1 MIVLKN
7 ASNVTDIVQLLTILK
22 YIVYKN
28 KCMKIHIRHLSFLK
42 WFLYSSVDEFLSTDL
57 QFVSHFKERQLFLHP
72 SSCHFDLRFRALF
85 TSPLVLIF
93 QLLPFQY
100 QICPFNFH
108 MFIDPLPATSTL
120 SATLLG
126 ATFGAG
132 EVAALTGQV
141 QAVTQ
146 VLAIVQQD
154 PVLIIHLVLLNAEEN
169 SNLHLVI
176 TSLHTVKPWYSE
188 YAYNKFTLAGK
199 SLSISFLKT
208 WTISWSNI

>member
-7 ASNVTDIVQLLTILK
+7 ASYVTDIVQPVAILK
-22 YIVYKN
+22 YIVHKN
-28 KCMKIHIRHLSFLK
+28 KCMNIHIRHIPLSDSCTP
-42 WFLYSSVDEFLSTDL
+42 LYIKFLSTDL
-57 QFVSHFKERQLFLHP
+57 QFVSHFKERQLSLRP
-72 SSCHFDLRFRALF
+72 SSCHFDLRFRALC

-93 QLLPFQY
+93 KLRPFQY

-108 MFIDPLPATSTL
+108 MFVDPLPATSTL

-126 ATFGAG
+126 ATFGAR

-146 VLAIVQQD
+146 VLAVVQQD
-154 PVLIIHLVLLNAEEN
+154 PVLIIHLVLLDAEEN

-176 TSLHTVKPWYSE
+176 TSLHTVKP
-188 YAYNKFTLAGK
+188 
-199 SLSISFLKT
+199 
-208 WTISWSNI
+208 